1 MKHYYSIKALVNGEI
16 LIITPALI
24 KERVGMKTESAKRRY
39 ERLLNKEIT
48 VEQALAP
55 KPPMYSGGLKKYE
68 RNGLTLDID
77 DVRSRVE
84 GISAKA
90 AGHRLRAWEAGRLDF
105 EKLYRPVGEPLVK
118 PKTVGEISWNKFKD
132 KDRRK
137 PETIKVSEFEL
148 RLGEEIERA
157 WRRDVKHSR

>member
-1 MKHYYSIKALVNGEI
+1 MKHYSIKALVDGEI

-90 AGHRLRAWEAGRLDF
+90 ARQRLIAWETGKLTT
-105 EKLYRPVGEPLVK
+105 EKLYRPLGEPVIK
-118 PKTVGEISWNKFKD
+118 PETIAEITWDKFKD
-132 KDRRK
+132 KDRKRVSA
-137 PETIKVSEFEL
+137 IRVSEFEL

-157 WRRDVKHSR
+157 WRRDAKH